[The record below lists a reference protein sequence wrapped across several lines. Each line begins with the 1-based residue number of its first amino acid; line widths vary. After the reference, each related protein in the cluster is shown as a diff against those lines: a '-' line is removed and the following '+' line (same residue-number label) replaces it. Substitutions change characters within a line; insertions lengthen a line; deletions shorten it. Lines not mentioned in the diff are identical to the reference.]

1 MAYCRY
7 HLNKADAQSKLK
19 QTNLL
24 FKKSQNWRGIMSDI
38 EETQGKYHFETLQ
51 LHVGQEQADPATDS
65 RAVPIYQTTS
75 YVFHDFDHAA
85 ARFDLRDA
93 GNIYGRLTNSTQDVF
108 ERRIAALEGG
118 TAALAVASGAA
129 AVDYA
134 IRNITQQGDHIV
146 SSKNVYGGTYN
157 LLRHTLPRDGVT
169 TTFVDPKNPQNFE
182 DAIQPNTKLVYFE
195 TFGNPNADLPDFET
209 ISEIAHRHNLPVFV
223 DNTFATPYLF
233 RPLEH
238 GADIVVESATKFK
251 GGNFDWAK
259 VPGKFPTLTE
269 ADPSYHGLN
278 FYEALGPV
286 AFVTRIRAII
296 LRDTGAC
303 ISPFAAF
310 LLLQGTETLSLRVE
324 RHVENAL
331 KVVQYLQTV
340 PEVESVSHP
349 SIEGRSDHELYKRYF
364 PNGGGSIFTF
374 DIKGGRDAARV
385 FIDNLQLFSLLAN
398 VADVKSLVI
407 HPASTTHS
415 QETPEEL
422 EDQGIYEGTIRLSIG
437 TEHIDDILADL
448 QRGFDAVRKAGLA

>member
-1 MAYCRY
+1 M
-7 HLNKADAQSKLK
+7 QSKLK

-51 LHVGQEQADPATDS
+51 LHIGQEQADPATDS

-108 ERRIAALEGG
+108 ERRIAALESG

-195 TFGNPNADLPDFET
+195 TFGNPNADLPDF
-209 ISEIAHRHNLPVFV
+209 
-223 DNTFATPYLF
+223 
-233 RPLEH
+233 
-238 GADIVVESATKFK
+238 
-251 GGNFDWAK
+251 
-259 VPGKFPTLTE
+259 
-269 ADPSYHGLN
+269 
-278 FYEALGPV
+278 
-286 AFVTRIRAII
+286 
-296 LRDTGAC
+296 C
-303 ISPFAAF
+303 
-310 LLLQGTETLSLRVE
+310 LLYTS
-324 RHVENAL
+324 
-331 KVVQYLQTV
+331 
-340 PEVESVSHP
+340 
-349 SIEGRSDHELYKRYF
+349 
-364 PNGGGSIFTF
+364 
-374 DIKGGRDAARV
+374 DAA
-385 FIDNLQLFSLLAN
+385 D
-398 VADVKSLVI
+398 
-407 HPASTTHS
+407 
-415 QETPEEL
+415 E
-422 EDQGIYEGTIRLSIG
+422 
-437 TEHIDDILADL
+437 
-448 QRGFDAVRKAGLA
+448 